1 MYFDNFLCVCLLPM
15 SSFMLPI
22 QYLCLLQRI
31 RGDPPLSPLLQLFP
45 PASPPSLSPPSSTS
59 FDFMNCDIYEHSDY
73 VSKTHW
79 FCSNYDFHSVE
90 TTWSLQA
97 QRLRGWWMAAR
108 LAGLGTSLSRFPGK
122 WTKRWKHK
130 LASRFK
136 LTIFSTKKNYLLAWT
151 AAARRDNA
159 RTPIA
164 RIMARPRS
172 QEEGS
177 CKFALVIFEWALRR
191 KWAREEGRERRVGQ
205 ALSWWLLSSTM

>member
-1 MYFDNFLCVCLLPM
+1 MYFDNFICVCLLPM

-31 RGDPPLSPLLQLFP
+31 RGHPPLSPLLQLFP

-59 FDFMNCDIYEHSDY
+59 FDFMNCDIYEHSDC
-73 VSKTHW
+73 VSKTHQ

-97 QRLRGWWMAAR
+97 QRLRGWQMVAR
-108 LAGLGTSLSRFPGK
+108 LAGLGTSLSRFPGNIN
-122 WTKRWKHK
+122 WHLVLNWQY
-130 LASRFK
+130 FQ
-136 LTIFSTKKNYLLAWT
+136 KKTYLLAWS

-172 QEEGS
+172 QEGS

>member
-1 MYFDNFLCVCLLPM
+1 MYLDNFLCVCLLNM

-31 RGDPPLSPLLQLFP
+31 RGHPALSPLLQLFP
-45 PASPPSLSPPSSTS
+45 PPSLSAPTSTS

-79 FCSNYDFHSVE
+79 FCSNYDFHSVLRQPGPFKLNDCE
-90 TTWSLQA
+90 GDGWRQGWLDWEQVSLDS
-97 QRLRGWWMAAR
+97 
-108 LAGLGTSLSRFPGK
+108 GLNN
-122 WTKRWKHK
+122 WKHT

-136 LTIFSTKKNYLLAWT
+136 LTIFSKKKNYSLAWS
-151 AAARRDNA
+151 AAARRGIA

-172 QEEGS
+172 QEGS

-205 ALSWWLLSSTM
+205 ALSWWLLSSAM